1 MMRRPM
7 LSRLI
12 LLGPQRRKPI
22 VAPAVDFLAPQRQP
36 GRVALITA
44 GWEEREAEDQ
54 ELREHLQRPT
64 VNLALWTRVEAI
76 FDQDPELLAAMR
88 LRHDALR
95 RLQDV
100 YRLRLDHLLEA
111 ARALLRRLGDGAL
124 LEPDRLSAIEM
135 VRMLD
140 REHEARVQQLHDEF
154 EGRWRSAE
162 RDEVLRHRREL
173 DALVEQAPC
182 ICIAGGHVAV
192 LLHRLGLFGGLDLL
206 AGKPVV
212 AWSAGAM
219 VLAPRIVL
227 FHDDPPQGSANAEV
241 MEAGLRGYAS
251 LVPLPHASRR
261 LKLKDERAV
270 SLMAR
275 RFAPSPCVAL
285 DEECR
290 LDWDGRRWSANPG
303 TRKLAE
309 SGRLQ
314 EVGA

>member
-1 MMRRPM
+1 M

-22 VAPAVDFLAPQRQP
+22 VAPAVDFLLGARDRQRGQI
-36 GRVALITA
+36 ALITA

-54 ELREHLQRPT
+54 ELREHLQRRAM
-64 VNLALWTRVEAI
+64 NLALWARVEAI
-76 FDQDPELLAAMR
+76 FEQDPELLTAMR

-111 ARALLRRLGDGAL
+111 ARVLLRRVGDGAL
-124 LEPDRLSAIEM
+124 LEPDRQSAIDM

-140 REHEARVQQLHDEF
+140 REHEARVQKLHDEF
-154 EGRWRSAE
+154 EARWQPAQ
-162 RDEVLRHRREL
+162 RDAVRQHRREL
-173 DALVEQAPC
+173 DELIGEAPC
-182 ICIAGGHVAV
+182 VCVAGGHIGI
-192 LLHRLGLFGGLDLL
+192 LLHRLRLFGGLALL
-206 AGKPVV
+206 ADKPVV

-219 VLAPRIVL
+219 ALAPRIVL

-241 MEAGLRGYAS
+241 MEAGLAGYAS

-270 SLMAR
+270 ALMAR
-275 RFAPSPCVAL
+275 RFQPDPCVAL
-285 DEECR
+285 DDECR

-309 SGRLQ
+309 SGRLL